1 MSWALGTGKAGT
13 PQVWGFS
20 QKGTR
25 KEQQDNYGFCVP
37 SPEKGLLAV
46 VADGMGGL
54 SNGAE
59 LSALAVSTLLEHFQS
74 TPVAHSPEVELCD
87 LCAQAVR
94 AVSEYLVPYGKGT
107 GGTTLVACIL
117 RGNQLSFFSVGDSRA
132 ALVRG
137 GGLLWLNRPHW
148 YSQQLL
154 EEAAGGT
161 LDLSQALRD
170 PQRGALASYLGS
182 GDALR
187 VDFSPEPVGL
197 LRGDRVLLMT
207 DGISGVLSQEEIG
220 AAAKGS
226 CRQIAQRLERAVL
239 AKANPSQD
247 NFTAIVAAYG
257 R

>member
-1 MSWALGTGKAGT
+1 MAHINSDILRLGVDVGSTTVKAVALDPADNSVLFTRYQRHNAHQAGT
-13 PQVWGFS
+13 
-20 QKGTR
+20 
-25 KEQQDNYGFCVP
+25 
-37 SPEKGLLAV
+37 
-46 VADGMGGL
+46 
-54 SNGAE
+54 
-59 LSALAVSTLLEHFQS
+59 
-74 TPVAHSPEVELCD
+74 
-87 LCAQAVR
+87 VR
-94 AVSEYLVPYGKGT
+94 
-107 GGTTLVACIL
+107 
-117 RGNQLSFFSVGDSRA
+117 
-132 ALVRG
+132 
-137 GGLLWLNRPHW
+137 
-148 YSQQLL
+148 QLL

-182 GDALR
+182 GDPLR

-226 CRQIAQRLERAVL
+226 CQQIAQRLERAVL